1 MSDRDLLERGA
12 SAWRA
17 QHGGECSSSGLTRA
31 RVLDQLR
38 RKQRRRRFGWWFLSP
53 VPLLMAGSAWAEAT
67 DAWPAV
73 LQPVR
78 TQVVALAQS
87 VGLKRPPS
95 ASSAPR
101 EAPPSVDPNAP
112 SEQSTA
118 TKASASAHSPPS
130 GSAHPLSTG
139 SAHPPP
145 SGSAHPSST
154 GSQESH
160 PPSSGAKAS
169 HSPPSGPTRPPSA
182 GSNETRSALNTTVDP
197 PSEAPRDPELT
208 ALRQAHDAHFVSGS
222 LSRAKRAYQ
231 RYLAQYPSG
240 RFVPEARYNLALLQL
255 RSGEARAAKPVLEA
269 FARGAHGGYRQAEAK
284 ALLDALERHQPSS
297 VQ

>member
-53 VPLLMAGSAWAEAT
+53 VPLLVAGSAWAEAT
-67 DAWPAV
+67 DAWPEV

-130 GSAHPLSTG
+130 GSAHP
-139 SAHPPP
+139 
-145 SGSAHPSST
+145 SST
-154 GSQESH
+154 GPQESH

-182 GSNETRSALNTTVDP
+182 GSNETRSAPNTTLNP

-208 ALRQAHDAHFVSGS
+208 ALRQAHDAHFVFGS